1 MRKYFTWRCIGLH
14 LLLVVLV
21 PTFLLAGWWQYHVA
35 LGGNDLS
42 WVYTFEWPFFAVY
55 AVYVWWKMIHDR
67 TTMLDRL
74 WAVKARAAADAEGK
88 PLHQI
93 PGWAMDKGLS
103 RDVVRASLEAARL
116 HELGASAHGAL
127 GSARHDGVGAGVVRH
142 ELRLPAALAEVA
154 GSCAVPVAQEHT
166 GAPPAPSGAAGA
178 PSSSLDL
185 ADEAVPVIDAQVI
198 EDKVVFDEDL
208 DAYNRYLAELSWR
221 DPPKRWR
228 APRAPRPDASEGA
241 DGATPGATPSTSPA
255 LGEGDVRHST

>member
-1 MRKYFTWRCIGLH
+1 MRKYYTWRCIGLH
-14 LLLVVLV
+14 LLVMVLV
-21 PTFLLAGWWQYHVA
+21 PTFVFAGWWQYHVA

-116 HELGASAHGAL
+116 HELGTAT
-127 GSARHDGVGAGVVRH
+127 RGVPVSTGHEAVGRGGVRH
-142 ELRLPAALAEVA
+142 ELHLPAALSEVS
-154 GSCAVPVAQEHT
+154 GSHAPAARQERT
-166 GAPPAPSGAAGA
+166 TAAPTDAAGA
-178 PSSSLDL
+178 PAAASLDL
-185 ADEAVPVIDAQVI
+185 ADGGAPVIDAHVV
-198 EDKVVFDEDL
+198 EDKVIVDEDL

-228 APRAPRPDASEGA
+228 VRRDHHAAGSDGPVAGGPRAAPG
-241 DGATPGATPSTSPA
+241 TPAA
-255 LGEGDVRHST
+255 LGDGDARRPN